1 MNPLVKIAFRNT
13 IKNWRHSAAALISIA
28 TGFVSLVLFQGYIVQ
43 VKHMYDV
50 GFTNRAMYGHLMIE
64 NTKANTPDERNEPEK
79 YLVSK
84 DQQDI
89 VLKKLQQLNFVK
101 TVVRFL
107 PVSGMVSNGSSSFI
121 FLGLGYDLQP
131 GKEMRGPI
139 WAWDTLYGMPLDQSE
154 KVNAVVVGQSLAAL
168 LGCHP
173 REKMKNLNQNN
184 GYTAENR
191 PFDCETTSSIQLSG
205 TTESGQLNAID
216 VDIVGL
222 IDGGYKD
229 IDERYLKLPLSMA
242 QRLVNT
248 DKVKFFSLLVDD
260 PDQIQKY
267 QKELNSFFQNENLPL
282 HAVRWQDHGIGELY
296 RKTNS
301 ILEIFKI
308 FIVTVTL
315 SIAAL
320 SVLNTMVKI
329 VKERVREIGTMRSL
343 GFRENQIVFMFLYE
357 SFFLS
362 AIGVGFGVL
371 IATMITVTI
380 NLAQFRYRAGM
391 LSEPVLFQIYFDLS
405 IYFYSIVLLSTIA
418 MIACLV
424 ACRSAVK
431 AKVVDNL
438 TYA

>member
-1 MNPLVKIAFRNT
+1 MSPLVKIAFRNT

-43 VKHMYDV
+43 VDHMYDV
-50 GFTNRAMYGHLMIE
+50 GFTNRGMYGHLMIE
-64 NTKANTPDERNEPEK
+64 NPKANTPEGRSEPEK
-79 YLVSK
+79 YLLTK
-84 DQQDI
+84 DMQDKI
-89 VLKKLQQLNFVK
+89 KAKFSELSYVR
-101 TVVRFL
+101 TVVSFL
-107 PVSGMVSNGSSSFI
+107 PVSGVISNGSSSFI

-131 GKEMRGPI
+131 GKEMRGPV
-139 WAWDTLYGMPLDQSE
+139 WQWDTLYGVPLNESDKTS
-154 KVNAVVVGQSLAAL
+154 AAVVGQSLAAL

-173 REKMKNLNQNN
+173 KQKIQNLSQNN
-184 GYTAENR
+184 GYVPENR

-222 IDGGYKD
+222 IDAGYKD
-229 IDERYLKLPLSMA
+229 IDERYLKLSLPTA
-242 QRLVNT
+242 QRLLNT
-248 DKVKFFSLLVDD
+248 DKVKFFSILVDN
-260 PDQIQKY
+260 PAQISRY
-267 QKELNSFFQNENLPL
+267 RAELNRSFNEQKLPI
-282 HAVRWQDHGIGELY
+282 HAVRWQDHAIGELY
-296 RKTNS
+296 RKTTS

-343 GFRENQIVFMFLYE
+343 GFRENQIVMMFLYE

-362 AIGVGFGVL
+362 TIGVVFGIL
-371 IATMITVTI
+371 IATLITVTI
-380 NLAQFRYRAGM
+380 NFSKFRYRAGM
-391 LSEPVLFQIYFDLS
+391 LSEPVLFQIHFDFP
-405 IYFYSIVLLSTIA
+405 IYIYSVILLSVIA
-418 MIACLV
+418 MLACLW

-431 AKVVDNL
+431 GKVVDNL